1 MTQEVLGK
9 GEFEV
14 TWFREKSLFSLQPEW
29 TFTSISVAKETLYA
43 IKQDGTVYAATFQ
56 FEAGKIKD
64 HKWETLPTSL
74 ENSIDACPSNY
85 ALAGQNDVTL

>member
-1 MTQEVLGK
+1 MAKVSFKLSGI
-9 GEFEV
+9 
-14 TWFREKSLFSLQPEW
+14 EKQSLFSLQPEW

-56 FEAGKIKD
+56 FEAGEIKD

-85 ALAGQNDVTL
+85 ALAGQTVVTL